1 MKRDEVFETVKKL
14 MGKVMMT
21 LTNAQVK
28 EEDRLIDDL
37 GMDSMAAV
45 DLVFALEDN
54 YQIQISDEEAG
65 NVKTVNEVIDLVM
78 QKVEG
83 TTAS

>member
-1 MKRDEVFETVKKL
+1 MKRDEVLETVKKL

-21 LTNAQVK
+21 LSHAQVK

-54 YQIQISDEEAG
+54 YQIQITDEEAG
-65 NVKTVNEVIDLVM
+65 NVKTVHEVIDLVL

-83 TTAS
+83 SATS